1 MKDAENEAAMQKE
14 KEEEHIDS
22 WVWLG
27 RTCRPLVSQRRML
40 GIG

>member
-1 MKDAENEAAMQKE
+1 MKDAENGAAMQKE

-27 RTCRPLVSQRRML
+27 RTCRRLVSQRRML